1 MSVKFYEGISLDL
14 KTVPVREITACI
26 LFFKVDGNEQTG
38 WIYSYLLLIKV
49 GGGMPVFL
57 PISARLTLRS
67 RHGGTLETKNV

>member
-49 GGGMPVFL
+49 GGGDASVFTN
-57 PISARLTLRS
+57 ICAFDT
-67 RHGGTLETKNV
+67 